1 MTPAPPPS
9 VQVGGTT
16 VTSGDLLV
24 GQYLRRVLRLPEPS
38 RTRAWIATMFE
49 ADPEGEIEQVALWGM
64 YRMQFE
70 PHQADDAGVPIPP
83 LAAAT
88 DVITVMETVFRPDSY
103 IGPDGMKRYVIRGLK
118 LRPSME
124 REAVLDDMFRAP
136 SETPSVQSTG
146 VGLPST
152 PHQAH
157 HNSHNTPSSSAMI
170 TSANHQSAHA
180 HHPTTT
186 SLTGTRSADLLDEV
200 DVVKIVHFPEP
211 YRTRLWI
218 ASLFEPDPTSNAGP
232 GGGGVEQVTL
242 WQLYQKQFAYYVQEG
257 SLGDKPVPQL
267 APATEVIKAVQDVFP
282 EGRVVV
288 RLEDGK
294 THYMIIG
301 IKLRSTPARSP
312 ALKNLLTI
320 TGVRLPGAA
329 SNGSTPQTAQPDAV
343 TAQLVSQVESLVKTV
358 DDLQSVVKQQE
369 LIIKQEL
376 AWNATRQA
384 NLRLTESNSILR
396 PLSSALPTMA
406 PSYPLDFP
414 KTVDEANKLNY
425 VQSVGLL
432 ERYGQ
437 THLIHEGNEEKTR
450 DALLEFIG
458 CISLSCTSPVVTPAV
473 TSMV

>member
-1 MTPAPPPS
+1 MSTAPPPS

-16 VTSGDLLV
+16 ITAPDLLV

-70 PHQADDAGVPIPP
+70 PHQGEDAGVPIPP

-103 IGPDGMKRYVIRGLK
+103 VGPDGMKRYVIRGLK
-118 LRPSME
+118 LRPALE
-124 REAVLDDMFRAP
+124 RDTILDDMFRAP
-136 SETPSVQSTG
+136 SDTASTNS

-157 HNSHNTPSSSAMI
+157 HTSHTTPSSSAMI
-170 TSANHQSAHA
+170 TSTTHQSAHA
-180 HHPTTT
+180 HNSTPSHIAN
-186 SLTGTRSADLLDEV
+186 SRSPDLLDEL

-242 WQLYQKQFAYYVQEG
+242 WQLYQKQFTHYVQEG
-257 SLGDKPVPQL
+257 VLGDKPIPQL

-288 RLEDGK
+288 RLEEGK

-301 IKLRSTPARSP
+301 IKLRPSPLRAP

-320 TGVRLPGAA
+320 TGVSQPGNT
-329 SNGSTPQTAQPDAV
+329 SNGSTAPNPQPDPV
-343 TAQLVSQVESLVKTV
+343 TAQLVTQVETLVKTV
-358 DDLQSVVKQQE
+358 DNLQSVVKQQE

-376 AWNATRQA
+376 SWNATRQV
-384 NLRLTESNSILR
+384 NLRQTEPTSALR
-396 PLSSALPTMA
+396 PLSAALPTMT

-414 KTVDEANKLNY
+414 KTIEEANKLTH
-425 VQSVGLL
+425 VQCVGLL

-437 THLIHEGNEEKTR
+437 SHLVHDSNEEKTR
-450 DALLEFIG
+450 EAFLEFIG
-458 CISLSCTSPVVTPAV
+458 CLSLSCSKSLSTPTV